1 MFGRGKS
8 AEKSIY
14 HHPLLGEV
22 VLVCSWR
29 ARRVV
34 ISVRPSGEVRLTYPR
49 MVGKA
54 RALEFLESRVE
65 WVEQSR
71 RRLAERA
78 VHQPEYTPDQ
88 IEQMRR
94 EAKKVLPER
103 VALLAERFGF
113 KYGRVSIRAS
123 RSKWGSCSG
132 ENNISLS
139 LFLMTLPEHLR
150 DLYRIG
156 KFITFIEIH
165 AVRQL
170 FLLQNPHRIGLL
182 LFCQSAHFLNK
193 DYSYT
198 VYHKIILIS
207 MP

>member
-1 MFGRGKS
+1 M
-8 AEKSIY
+8 
-14 HHPLLGEV
+14 
-22 VLVCSWR
+22 CSWR

-54 RALEFLESRVE
+54 WALEFLESRVE

-71 RRLAERA
+71 CRLAERV

-113 KYGRVSIRAS
+113 KYGRVAIRAS

-150 DLYRIG
+150 DYVI
-156 KFITFIEIH
+156 IH
-165 AVRQL
+165 ELCHTVHHNHSASFHALVDRSLGGAEKSLQRELRQ
-170 FLLQNPHRIGLL
+170 H
-182 LFCQSAHFLNK
+182 S
-193 DYSYT
+193 
-198 VYHKIILIS
+198 IS
-207 MP
+207 KR

>member
-113 KYGRVSIRAS
+113 KYGRVAIRAS

-150 DLYRIG
+150 DYVI
-156 KFITFIEIH
+156 IH
-165 AVRQL
+165 ELCHTVHHNHSASFHALVDRSLGGAEKSLQRELRQ
-170 FLLQNPHRIGLL
+170 
-182 LFCQSAHFLNK
+182 
-193 DYSYT
+193 YS
-198 VYHKIILIS
+198 IS
-207 MP
+207 KR

>member
-1 MFGRGKS
+1 M
-8 AEKSIY
+8 
-14 HHPLLGEV
+14 
-22 VLVCSWR
+22 CSWR

-34 ISVRPSGEVRLTYPR
+34 ISVRPSGEVRLTCPR

-113 KYGRVSIRAS
+113 KYGRVAIRAS

-150 DLYRIG
+150 DYVI
-156 KFITFIEIH
+156 IH
-165 AVRQL
+165 ELCHTVHHNHSASFHALVDRSLDGAEKSLQRELRQ
-170 FLLQNPHRIGLL
+170 H
-182 LFCQSAHFLNK
+182 S
-193 DYSYT
+193 
-198 VYHKIILIS
+198 IS
-207 MP
+207 KR

>member
-8 AEKSIY
+8 VEKSIY

-49 MVGKA
+49 MVSKA

-94 EAKKVLPER
+94 EAKKILPER

-113 KYGRVSIRAS
+113 KYGRVAIRAS

-150 DLYRIG
+150 DYVI
-156 KFITFIEIH
+156 IH
-165 AVRQL
+165 ELCHTVHHNHSASFHALVDRSLGGAEKSLQRELRQ
-170 FLLQNPHRIGLL
+170 
-182 LFCQSAHFLNK
+182 
-193 DYSYT
+193 YS
-198 VYHKIILIS
+198 IS
-207 MP
+207 KR